1 MFESGIEIPHIGA
14 FRLCAVLACQA
25 EFFFLNVTRHTVAVF
40 MCYNVFKDD
49 DDWEGIAVK
58 LDRLL
63 GILTVLLQTE
73 RITAPELAAKFEV
86 NRRTIGRDIDA
97 LCRAGIP
104 IVTHQGTGGGIS
116 IAEGFKLDKSVL
128 TAGELSGIIAALKGI
143 GSVSERSQ
151 IERTLD
157 KLGANSDAVVSLSE
171 PVMIDLASYYKGDL
185 TAKIETIK
193 QAILERRLI
202 EFDYH
207 YSKGESHRRIEP
219 YLVAFQWTS
228 WYVFGFCLERK
239 DWRMFK
245 LNRLWNLSLCDEQF
259 ALREIPPEKRDFN
272 NHLTDDCKLVALFDK
287 SAKYLLIETYGPDCY
302 YETDESLHFEIGCTN
317 QRYMISWLLGF
328 GDNVKVLEPQEI
340 ADEIKSVAKKIL
352 IRYT

>member
-1 MFESGIEIPHIGA
+1 M
-14 FRLCAVLACQA
+14 
-25 EFFFLNVTRHTVAVF
+25 
-40 MCYNVFKDD
+40 
-49 DDWEGIAVK
+49 K

-73 RITAPELAAKFEV
+73 RITAPELAEKFEV
-86 NRRTIGRDIDA
+86 NRRTIGRDVDT
-97 LCRAGIP
+97 LCQAGIP
-104 IVTHQGTGGGIS
+104 IVTQQGTGGGIS

-143 GSVSERSQ
+143 GSVSEQSR

-157 KLGANSDAVVSLSE
+157 KLGAHSDAVVSLSE
-171 PVMIDLASYYKGDL
+171 PIVIDLASHYKSDL

-228 WYVFGFCLERK
+228 WYVFGFCLERM

-245 LNRLWNLSLCDEQF
+245 LNRLWNLSPCDEQF
-259 ALREIPPEKRDFN
+259 ALRDIPPEKRDFN
-272 NHLTDDCKLVALFDK
+272 SSLTDDKKLVALFDK
-287 SAKYLLIETYGPDCY
+287 SAKYLLIEAYGLDCY
-302 YETDESLHFEIGCTN
+302 YETTEGLYFEIGYTN
-317 QRYMISWLLGF
+317 QSYMVSWLLGF
-328 GDNVKVLEPQEI
+328 GDKVKVLEPIDI
-340 ADEIKSVAKKIL
+340 ASEIKVIAKNML
-352 IRYT
+352 ALYL